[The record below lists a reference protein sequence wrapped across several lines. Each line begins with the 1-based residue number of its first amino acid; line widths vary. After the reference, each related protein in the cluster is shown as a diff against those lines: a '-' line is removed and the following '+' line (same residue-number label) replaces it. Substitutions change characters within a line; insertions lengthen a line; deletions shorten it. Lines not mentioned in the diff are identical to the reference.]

1 MTRDAEQ
8 LLAAALKSIRLD
20 ASFCPI
26 ELGARAGM
34 EKWQAQAAARQLS
47 NAGILVLG
55 FDSAAHFSSDF
66 RKSQAKVA
74 PKAGRKAKARQL
86 A

>member
-1 MTRDAEQ
+1 M
-8 LLAAALKSIRLD
+8 AAALKTIKLD
-20 ASFCPI
+20 GSFCPV
-26 ELGARAGM
+26 EVGAKVGLD
-34 EKWQAQAAARQLS
+34 KWQAELAARALS

-66 RKSQAKVA
+66 RKRQAKLD
-74 PKAGRKAKARQL
+74 PKAGRRKKARQL